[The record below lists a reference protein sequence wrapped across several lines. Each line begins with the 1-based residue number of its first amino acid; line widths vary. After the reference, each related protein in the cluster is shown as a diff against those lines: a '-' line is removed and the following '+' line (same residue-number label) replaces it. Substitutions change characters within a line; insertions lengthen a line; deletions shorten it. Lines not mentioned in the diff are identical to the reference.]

1 MKESKFVE
9 LLNLYIDQEINP
21 SEAELLEEEIQRDP
35 ARRRVYLQY
44 CRMHRASAVLFESF
58 RSDNVPAGNK
68 LAEAARAADEK
79 VVAFPTLSP
88 RRTSRW
94 VYAAGLVAAAACVAF
109 VFVHRPAVNP
119 TRPNDGTLLTQNAA
133 APAQP
138 AKVQTA
144 AVSPEAFA
152 PTLVP
157 MVRREFTPV
166 LVTHTFAAAQDL
178 PANAAA
184 LLAGY
189 PATLEWMQRIQLPP
203 VQNLSLDTLVFEIQ
217 PTLRQDQRTYRSS
230 LPVQGNVEKAS
241 FEFQR

>member
-9 LLNLYIDQEINP
+9 LLNLYIDQEISP

-44 CRMHRASAVLFESF
+44 CRMHRASTVLFESF
-58 RSDNVPAGNK
+58 RSENVPAGGK
-68 LAEAARAADEK
+68 LAEAARAANEK

-109 VFVHRPAVNP
+109 VFVRRSAVDQPRPADS
-119 TRPNDGTLLTQNAA
+119 TQLTQNVT
-133 APAQP
+133 APVRSVAAQP
-138 AKVQTA
+138 A
-144 AVSPEAFA
+144 AVAPETYVPAVA
-152 PTLVP
+152 PMT
-157 MVRREFTPV
+157 RREFTPV
-166 LVTHTFAAAQDL
+166 FVARSFTT
-178 PANAAA
+178 PEMTPNAAA
-184 LLAGY
+184 LLATSRT
-189 PATLEWMQRIQLPP
+189 TLDWIHQIQFSP
-203 VQNLSLDTLVFEIQ
+203 VQNLALENLVFETQ
-217 PTLRQDQRTYRSS
+217 PTLQQDQRTYRST